1 MVSGYKQT
9 DIGLIPLD
17 WEVKKL
23 GAVTDVIGGGTP
35 STSIKEYWNGNINW
49 FTPTEISEIKYSYSS
64 KRKITSLGLN
74 NSSARMLPIG
84 TILLTSRA
92 GIGDLSILGTESS
105 TNQGFQSLVTKKEIN
120 NEFLY
125 YLMKTK
131 KNVLLEYASGSTFL
145 EISPKNL
152 KSIQIPLP
160 PLPEQEAIAE
170 VLSDT
175 DELIGALEKRIAKKR
190 LIKQGAMQK
199 LLSPKDDWE
208 VKKLGEVASIF
219 KGKGLPKS
227 ALVVGG
233 RYKCIHYGELFIK
246 YKEII
251 LEYLSYTNKKDD
263 CFYSIR
269 NDVLMPTSDVTPNGL
284 ATASC
289 VLEDNV
295 IIGGDIL
302 VIRIPENVINGIFLS
317 YSIKKSREQVM
328 KLVTGSTVYHIY
340 GSDMANFVFKYPKI
354 EEQNRV
360 VTILSDMDRE
370 INALEK
376 KLTKTKELKQG
387 LMQQLLTGNIRLV

>member
-175 DELIGALEKRIAKKR
+175 DALIGALEKLIAKKR
-190 LIKQGAMQK
+190 LIKQGTMQT
-199 LLSPKDDWE
+199 LLTPKDDWE
-208 VKKLGEVASIF
+208 VKKLGEIILEIADGGTPSTTNQKYFGGKINWVVIDDIKDKIYSTKKTLTNLGLKNSSSRLWKPETIILSTGATIGEVGIAKVYTATKQGICGIVVKENVSNIF
-219 KGKGLPKS
+219 LK
-227 ALVVGG
+227 
-233 RYKCIHYGELFIK
+233 YWFIK
-246 YKEII
+246 YKN
-251 LEYLSYTNKKDD
+251 LLKS
-263 CFYSIR
+263 
-269 NDVLMPTSDVTPNGL
+269 L
-284 ATASC
+284 AQGS
-289 VLEDNV
+289 
-295 IIGGDIL
+295 
-302 VIRIPENVINGIFLS
+302 
-317 YSIKKSREQVM
+317 SIKELRPPTLIQFNISIPSFPKQ
-328 KLVTGSTVYHIY
+328 THI
-340 GSDMANFVFKYPKI
+340 A
-354 EEQNRV
+354 
-360 VTILSDMDRE
+360 TILSDMDNE
-370 INALEK
+370 IDALEK
-376 KLTKTKELKQG
+376 KLSKTKELKQG
-387 LMQQLLTGNIRLV
+387 LMQQLLTGKIRLV